1 MTQPRRRPAR
11 VAAPL
16 GSALLLVA
24 LAIAPV
30 AAVARS
36 SAAASTNHAVAPVA
50 PAATEAAGGLQP
62 SIHYEDALAHA
73 NDVIDFVPGDR
84 GTVGF
89 SPRAG
94 DGWAVDGAAGRSLPP
109 GLVSGRAVRE
119 GKLYGRGAYDMK
131 GSLAACLGA
140 VKALAD
146 AKPQLAGAVLV
157 AAVADEEH
165 ASLGTADL
173 LRHYQPDAAIVTE
186 PTALEI
192 CLAHKGF
199 AWIDIETT
207 GRAAHGS
214 RPDLGVDANLA
225 MGCVLAA
232 LAPFQRALRAR
243 PPHPLLGTPSLHVG
257 VLAGGTAPSV
267 YAAGARA
274 TSERRTV
281 PGETD
286 EPVLGEIEGV
296 VARLGRDGAARRE
309 RGRRPRRG
317 HRRRRGVE
325 RRERRVELHRAL
337 HPRRRQPRPR
347 ERRPREVR
355 GTPWRSSPRP
365 TGRCASRRPSART
378 RCSSRSARAT
388 RGTP

>member
-1 MTQPRRRPAR
+1 
-11 VAAPL
+11 
-16 GSALLLVA
+16 
-24 LAIAPV
+24 
-30 AAVARS
+30 
-36 SAAASTNHAVAPVA
+36 
-50 PAATEAAGGLQP
+50 
-62 SIHYEDALAHA
+62 
-73 NDVIDFVPGDR
+73 
-84 GTVGF
+84 
-89 SPRAG
+89 
-94 DGWAVDGAAGRSLPP
+94 
-109 GLVSGRAVRE
+109 
-119 GKLYGRGAYDMK
+119 MK

-165 ASLGTADL
+165 ASLRTADL
-173 LRHYQPDAAIVTE
+173 LRPYQPDAAIVTE

-243 PPHPLLGTPSLHVG
+243 PPHPLLATPSLHVG

-274 TSERRTV
+274 TIERRTV

-286 EPVLGEIEGV
+286 EQVLGEIEEV
-296 VARLGRDGAARRE
+296 LARLRRE
-309 RGRRPRRG
+309 EPG
-317 HRRRRGVE
+317 
-325 RRERRVELHRAL
+325 L
-337 HPRRRQPRPR
+337 
-347 ERRPREVR
+347 
-355 GTPWRSSPRP
+355 T
-365 TGRCASRRPSART
+365 
-378 RCSSRSARAT
+378 ARAT
-388 RGTP
+388 LGLARPPFEVAREADVVQTLARGYQAALGRAPTFGGQTPWMDSALLAEAGVETVVFGPGGAGAHAAQEWVDLESVVAVAAVLAQTAVEYLAP